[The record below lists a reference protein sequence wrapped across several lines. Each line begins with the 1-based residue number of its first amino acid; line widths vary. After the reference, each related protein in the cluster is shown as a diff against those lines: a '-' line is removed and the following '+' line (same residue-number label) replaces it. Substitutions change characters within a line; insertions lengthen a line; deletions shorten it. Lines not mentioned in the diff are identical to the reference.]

1 MAGRGRP
8 RGDRDWDDASL
19 TPLFRL
25 RTAETAV
32 ALAFSADG
40 ARLFAGLEG
49 GDVVVFRHVVTG
61 AAEHAL
67 AGHRAAV
74 RLIAPS
80 PDWRTLATAGDDGA
94 LRLWILEAGGAPRT
108 LPLPHGATAIAW
120 SPDAALIAWAGED
133 RRITLGDARKGAPVA
148 TLAARAG
155 AVRAMAFE
163 GGALLV
169 VTATERL
176 SYDPARPRLPPKVA
190 ARDRADESFAPAVA
204 GDRGGLAVVANGQVA
219 VQDPGTDASIGSFR
233 TVDRKGFA
241 GYALAPGRRAIA
253 LVRRDRLL
261 DVVELDRGPSRY
273 TRMARPA
280 PLGALAVASDGKTLA
295 AASEDGRVHVW
306 SAAPSRFDTFDPGL
320 RAPSPSPR
328 TARRSRWASRAGSSS
343 SSIRRAAGAR
353 RSPRAAASAPSP
365 SRRTACASRPRPTP
379 PRSSSSRRRRGR

>member
-1 MAGRGRP
+1 M
-8 RGDRDWDDASL
+8 
-19 TPLFRL
+19 
-25 RTAETAV
+25 
-32 ALAFSADG
+32 
-40 ARLFAGLEG
+40 
-49 GDVVVFRHVVTG
+49 
-61 AAEHAL
+61 
-67 AGHRAAV
+67 
-74 RLIAPS
+74 
-80 PDWRTLATAGDDGA
+80 
-94 LRLWILEAGGAPRT
+94 
-108 LPLPHGATAIAW
+108 
-120 SPDAALIAWAGED
+120 
-133 RRITLGDARKGAPVA
+133 A

-155 AVRAMAFE
+155 AVRAMAFK

-190 ARDRADESFAPAVA
+190 ARDRADEASFAPAVA
-204 GDRGGLAVVANGQVA
+204 GDRGLAVVANGQVA

-241 GYALAPGRRAIA
+241 GYALAPGGRAIA
-253 LVRRDRLL
+253 LVRRDRSL

-273 TRMARPA
+273 TRIVRPA

-306 SAAPSRFDTFDPGL
+306 SAAPSRFDTFDPGFT
-320 RAPSPSPR
+320 RALAFSPDGK
-328 TARRSRWASRAGSSS
+328 TLALGLASGLIELVDPASGR
-343 SSIRRAAGAR
+343 AR